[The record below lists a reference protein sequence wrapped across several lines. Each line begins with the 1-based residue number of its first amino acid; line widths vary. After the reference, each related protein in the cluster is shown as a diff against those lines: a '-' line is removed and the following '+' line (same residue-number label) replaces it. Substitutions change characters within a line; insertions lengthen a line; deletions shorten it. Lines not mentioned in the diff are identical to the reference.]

1 MLRGRRDEC
10 AALDALLAG
19 VRVGRSGVLVLRGEA
34 GIGKTALL
42 RYLIESASDL
52 TVARAVGVESEMEL
66 PFASLQQLIGPM
78 LDRLERLPA
87 PQREALEI
95 VFALS
100 AGAAPDRFLVGL
112 GVLSLFSEVAEDG
125 PLLCVVDDAQWL
137 DQASALTLAF
147 VARRLLAE
155 PVGIVFAAREP
166 GEELQHLP
174 ELPLRGLRNGDA
186 RALLDS
192 AVRFILD
199 EPVRDRIIA
208 ETRGNPLALLEL
220 PRGFTAAQLAGGFGL
235 PAALSLRGKIE
246 ETFVRRIRTMSD
258 DARRLLLVAAA
269 EPVGDPLLLW
279 RAAKLLEVG
288 PAAGED
294 VQRHGLLTI
303 RERVTFRHPLVRSAV
318 YGSATIEERRA
329 AHRALAEA
337 TDREADPD
345 RRTWHL
351 AAAAPAPDEQ
361 IAAELERSA
370 GRAQARGGLA
380 AAAAF
385 LQRAVAL
392 TVDPEK
398 RTDRSLTAARAS
410 LDAGAF
416 EVARRL
422 LSTAEA
428 GATDELQLAQVELL
442 RGGIAFASS
451 MGSAAPPL
459 LLEAAERLARLDVK
473 LAREVYLDAWGAALF
488 AGRLAAG
495 GDLLDVSRAARSAPR
510 PTGPL
515 RPSDLLLDGLAALIT
530 EGPVA
535 SASVLR
541 QATSACLDEAS
552 GTQPNFRW
560 GWLATIPANVLWD
573 ENSMH
578 VINSRRLQ
586 EARDTG
592 ALARLPIDLAAWAFL
607 VAWRGDFGAASAAIA
622 EAEAVTRATGSRL
635 APYAAVLLAAL
646 RGREA
651 DTLPLIES
659 VIRDAGAGGQGIG
672 VQWAQWVSS
681 ILFNGLGSYDRA
693 LAAAERAAEEMPQ
706 LFISAWAR
714 PELIEAAV
722 RSGKPERATAALEL
736 LVEVTSTAG
745 TDWAMGIDARSRALM
760 SEGKTAERLYQ
771 EALDHLG
778 RARLRPELARAHLL
792 YGEWLRRKERRVDAR
807 AQLRA
812 AYEQFTAI
820 GMEAFAERAHREL
833 LATGERVRKR
843 AVEMRDDLTAQERHV
858 AGLARDGLSN
868 QEIGARLFL
877 SQHTVAYHLRK
888 VFSKL
893 EITSRNQ
900 LTQVLPESGDAAPP
914 A

>member
-722 RSGKPERATAALEL
+722 RGGKPERATAALEL

>member
-1 MLRGRRDEC
+1 M
-10 AALDALLAG
+10 
-19 VRVGRSGVLVLRGEA
+19 
-34 GIGKTALL
+34 
-42 RYLIESASDL
+42 
-52 TVARAVGVESEMEL
+52 
-66 PFASLQQLIGPM
+66 
-78 LDRLERLPA
+78 
-87 PQREALEI
+87 
-95 VFALS
+95 
-100 AGAAPDRFLVGL
+100 
-112 GVLSLFSEVAEDG
+112 
-125 PLLCVVDDAQWL
+125 
-137 DQASALTLAF
+137 
-147 VARRLLAE
+147 
-155 PVGIVFAAREP
+155 
-166 GEELQHLP
+166 
-174 ELPLRGLRNGDA
+174 
-186 RALLDS
+186 
-192 AVRFILD
+192 
-199 EPVRDRIIA
+199 
-208 ETRGNPLALLEL
+208 
-220 PRGFTAAQLAGGFGL
+220 
-235 PAALSLRGKIE
+235 PAALSLQGKIE

-279 RAAKLLEVG
+279 RAAKRLGVG

-294 VQRHGLLTI
+294 AQTHGLLTI

-329 AHRALAEA
+329 AHQALAEA

-345 RRTWHL
+345 RRTWHM

-361 IAAELERSA
+361 IASELVHSA

-392 TVDPEK
+392 TVDPGK
-398 RTDRSLTAARAS
+398 RTDRALTAARAS

-422 LSTAEA
+422 LSTADA
-428 GATDELQLAQVELL
+428 GTPDELQMAQAELL

-459 LLEAAERLARLDVK
+459 LLEAAERLSPLDAE

-495 GDLLDVSRAARSAPR
+495 GALLDVSLAARSAPR
-510 PTGPL
+510 PSGPP
-515 RPSDLLLDGLAALIT
+515 RPSDLLLDGLAALVT

-535 SASVLR
+535 SASALR
-541 QATSACLDEAS
+541 QATSAFLDDAS
-552 GTQPNFRW
+552 GTQANFRW

-573 ENSMH
+573 EKSLH
-578 VINSRRLQ
+578 AINSRQLQ
-586 EARDTG
+586 EGRDTG

-651 DTLPLIES
+651 DALPLVES
-659 VIRDAGAGGQGIG
+659 MIRDAGAEGQGIG
-672 VQWAQWVSS
+672 VQWAHWVSS
-681 ILFNGLGSYDRA
+681 ILFNGQGSYDRA
-693 LAAAERAAEEMPQ
+693 LAAAERAAEEMPH
-706 LFISAWAR
+706 LFISGWAR
-714 PELIEAAV
+714 PELVEAAV

-745 TDWAMGIDARSRALM
+745 TDWAMGIEARSRALM

-771 EALDHLG
+771 EALDHLS
-778 RARLRPELARAHLL
+778 RTRLRPELARAHLL
-792 YGEWLRRKERRVDAR
+792 YGEWLRREERRVDAR
-807 AQLRA
+807 VQLHA
-812 AYEQFTAI
+812 AYEQFSGI
-820 GMEAFAERAHREL
+820 GMEAFGERARREL

-843 AVEMRDDLTAQERHV
+843 SVETRDDLTAQERHI

-900 LTQVLPESGDAAPP
+900 LIQVLPDSAEATPVT
-914 A
+914 